1 LALVDT
7 SEPEQI
13 LERLDQVAV
22 ASSPADQLAVLA
34 AREVYLTDCGFDL
47 EAMLDFYAA
56 ELEGIAQGSAY
67 GCVRTFGEMTW
78 ALRDVPGVEDLLV
91 YEARVNQVL
100 ARHPDTA
107 ISLCVYDVDRFDGE
121 VIVGILR
128 THPKVALSGTILD
141 NPFFIPPQ
149 EFLRQR
155 N

>member
-1 LALVDT
+1 
-7 SEPEQI
+7 
-13 LERLDQVAV
+13 
-22 ASSPADQLAVLA
+22 
-34 AREVYLTDCGFDL
+34 
-47 EAMLDFYAA
+47 
-56 ELEGIAQGSAY
+56 
-67 GCVRTFGEMTW
+67 
-78 ALRDVPGVEDLLV
+78 VEDLLV